1 MEEFGEFKPQALPL
15 AKGAR
20 FGLRDL
26 EFPSIMAFAQKALP
40 GNAVDFRLD
49 VKGNVLAVTIS
60 TDDSRLVIVTRETT
74 TGLRKRSKYFLTCY
88 ELIESS
94 VGIISRGNK
103 TMDKLELTFTHER
116 GLQVSLTA
124 ILAGEGLV
132 ALVAA
137 STGMIESIALK

>member
-26 EFPSIMAFAQKALP
+26 EVPSIMAFAQKALP
-40 GNAVDFRLD
+40 GNAVDFKLD

-60 TDDSRLVIVTRETT
+60 TDDSRLVIVTRET

-137 STGMIESIALK
+137 SPGMIESIALK